1 MKKLTFQVLM
11 TFVFVIV
18 LTMVSFSFLKNSI
31 IQQALKERQA
41 ECAELGDKVNELINI
56 SLANNCDCYLDEKY
70 IADGVVCSCDCKVEN
85 ITSSKCATLTGCYVD
100 SSSDDCRCIYP
111 ISVV

>member
-18 LTMVSFSFLKNSI
+18 LTMVSFSFLRNSI
-31 IQQALKERQA
+31 IQEALEKRQA
-41 ECAELGDKVNELINI
+41 ECVELGDKVNEIINTSI
-56 SLANNCDCYLDEKY
+56 TNSCSCYLDEKY
-70 IADGVVCSCDCKVEN
+70 LADGVVCSCDCIVEN
-85 ITSSKCATLTGCYVD
+85 VTTDKCATLTGCYVD
-100 SSSDDCRCIYP
+100 SSSSDCRCVYP